1 MMPATPVKL
10 SETKTGDLMTYTPDR
25 GDMIWI
31 AFNPQAG
38 HEQAGR
44 RPALVLSPAAY
55 NSRVGLALLCPITTR
70 IKGYPFEVLLPEG
83 LKINGAVLSDQVKSL
98 DWKIR
103 QAEFICRLPEAT
115 LDEVL
120 HKLNTLLG

>member
-1 MMPATPVKL
+1 ML
-10 SETKTGDLMTYTPDR
+10 FRSGDRMAYIPDR
-25 GDMIWI
+25 GDIVWV
-31 AFNPQAG
+31 AFTPQAG

-55 NSRVGLALLCPITTR
+55 NSRVGLVLLCPVTTR

-83 LKINGAVLSDQVKSL
+83 LKIKGAVLSDQVKSL

-103 QAEFICRLPEAT
+103 QAELICSLPKAAV
-115 LDEVL
+115 DDVL
-120 HKLNTLLG
+120 HKLNTLLGL